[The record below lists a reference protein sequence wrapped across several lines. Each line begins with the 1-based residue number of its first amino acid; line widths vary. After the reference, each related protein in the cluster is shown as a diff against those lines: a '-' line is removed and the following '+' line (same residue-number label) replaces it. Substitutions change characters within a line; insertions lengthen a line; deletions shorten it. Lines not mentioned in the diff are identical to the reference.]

1 MSPTV
6 KKVVIYSAAVLLI
19 LVAWRYWSKKGAA

>member
-6 KKVVIYSAAVLLI
+6 KKVVIYGAAVLLL
-19 LVAWRYWSKKGAA
+19 LVAFRYWSKRSA